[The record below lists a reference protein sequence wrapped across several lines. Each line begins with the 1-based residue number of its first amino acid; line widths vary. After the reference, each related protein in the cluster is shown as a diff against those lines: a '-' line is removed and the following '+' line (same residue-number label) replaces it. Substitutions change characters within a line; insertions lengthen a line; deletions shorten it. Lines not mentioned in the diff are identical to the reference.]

1 MHKTR
6 RWEPVAGLIFCY
18 GNEENGHCA
27 CTSRHLTTA
36 NQRRDSQSVSRLCGI
51 YTSLGAGSQ
60 LWDIHKPERW
70 LSAVGYTQALA
81 LALSC
86 GIYTSLGAGFRLWHL
101 PTNKKIKR

>member
-27 CTSRHLTTA
+27 CASRHLTTA
-36 NQRRDSQSVSRLCGI
+36 NQSGIRKAYLVSVGYTQALELAFSYGI
-51 YTSLGAGSQ
+51 YTSLGAGFQ

-70 LSAVGYTQALA
+70 LSIVAFTY
-81 LALSC
+81 
-86 GIYTSLGAGFRLWHL
+86 
-101 PTNKKIKR
+101 